1 MRDEKYLNIKQRGI
15 DMKIRTADYIAQ
27 RLREWGVD
35 TVFML
40 SGGGM
45 MHLVDSVGRAEGM
58 HAICNHHEQCSAIA
72 ADAQGRFSG
81 SVGVCYATSGPGAT
95 NILTGL
101 VGAWQDS
108 SPVLFVTGQSKSTQ
122 TIQGSGIT
130 GLRQFGTFE
139 VDIVPIVKTVTKYAV
154 MVTDPKTIRYHL
166 EKALHLATT
175 GRPGPV
181 LLDLPLD
188 VQGALIDPENL
199 DGYVHESNTMH
210 PSSNDLIKVVDIL
223 RNAKRPLIMSGG
235 GIRAAGAVGEFR
247 RLVGRMNIPVVTS
260 QLGKDALFYDHPLFV
275 GHSGPKGDRA
285 GNFAVQTA
293 DVILSLGCSL
303 HSQTTGWENGLFAPD
318 ALKIQVDIDEAI
330 LAREQVNV
338 AVKIKSDVTEFLL
351 GIEPLIDKGLAND
364 AWRNTCLLWKERY
377 AVFREPH
384 DRSAEA
390 VNYYDFAEELSR
402 SLKGNEC
409 VVTDAGSAFYAMG
422 QGFRVKQN
430 QRFIS
435 SGSLGAM
442 GFALPAANGVATASD
457 SATICVTGDGSLM
470 TNIHDLAVTSHYK
483 LNVKLFVM
491 NNEGYLSIRNTQRD
505 FFNGMFVG
513 TDADSGVFIPEMQSQ
528 AKAYCLPFLR
538 CQRAADLKNVI
549 DQALA
554 IDGPVFVEINALR
567 DQRMIP
573 SVMSERLPDGRMQ
586 SKPLHE
592 MYPYLPQ
599 TEVDAEL
606 DGARREV

>member
-1 MRDEKYLNIKQRGI
+1 MR
-15 DMKIRTADYIAQ
+15 IRTADYISQ
-27 RLREWGVD
+27 RLREWGID

-45 MHLVDSVGRAEGM
+45 MHLVDSVGRTQGLR
-58 HAICNHHEQCSAIA
+58 AICNHHEQCSAIA
-72 ADAQGRFSG
+72 ADAQARFSG
-81 SVGVCYATSGPGAT
+81 RIGVCYATSGPGAT

-108 SPVLFVTGQSKSTQ
+108 SPVLFITGQSKSTQ
-122 TIQGSGIT
+122 TIQGSGIA

-139 VDIVPIVKTVTKYAV
+139 VDIVPIVKPVTKYAV

-166 EKALHLATT
+166 EKAFHLATT

-181 LLDLPLD
+181 LLDIPLD
-188 VQGALIDPENL
+188 VQGALIEPE
-199 DGYVHESNTMH
+199 DMEGYIPEENVKH
-210 PSSNDLIKVVDIL
+210 PDSSDLIEVADIL
-223 RNAKRPLIMSGG
+223 RKAKRPLILSGV
-235 GIRAAGAVGEFR
+235 GIRAAGAVEVFR
-247 RLVGRMNIPVVTS
+247 RLVNRMSIPVVTS
-260 QLGKDALFYDHPLFV
+260 QLGKDALFHDHPLFV

-303 HSQTTGWENGLFAPD
+303 HSQTTGWENSLFAPD
-318 ALKIQVDIDEAI
+318 ALKIQVDIDEAVF
-330 LAREQVNV
+330 AREQINV
-338 AVKIKSDVTEFLL
+338 AIKVRSGVTEFLL
-351 GIEPLIDKGLAND
+351 GIEPLIEKGFAND
-364 AWRNTCLLWKERY
+364 AWRANCLSWKERF
-377 AVFREPH
+377 AVNREPH
-384 DRSAEA
+384 DISGES
-390 VNYYDFAEELSR
+390 VNYYDFAEELSC
-402 SLKGNEC
+402 SLKDNEC
-409 VVTDAGSAFYAMG
+409 VVTDAGSAFYVMG

-483 LNVKLFVM
+483 LNVKIFVM
-491 NNEGYLSIRNTQRD
+491 NNDGYLSIRNTQRD

-513 TDADSGVFIPEMQSQ
+513 TDPDSGVFIPEMESQ
-528 AKAYCLPFLR
+528 AKTYHLPFLR
-538 CQRAADLKNVI
+538 CERAADLRSVI
-549 DQALA
+549 DRALA
-554 IDGPVFVEINALR
+554 IDGPVLVEVNALR
-567 DQRMIP
+567 DQRIIP

-599 TEVDAEL
+599 NEVDAEL
-606 DGARREV
+606 DRARKAV

>member
-1 MRDEKYLNIKQRGI
+1 
-15 DMKIRTADYIAQ
+15 MKIRVADYIAQ
-27 RLREWGVD
+27 RVQEWGVD

-72 ADAQGRFSG
+72 ADAQARFTGRL
-81 SVGVCYATSGPGAT
+81 GVCYATSGPGAT

-108 SPVLFVTGQSKSTQ
+108 SPVMFLTGQSKSTQ
-122 TIQGSGIT
+122 TIQCSGIA

-139 VDIVPIVKTVTKYAV
+139 VDIVPIVKPVTKYAV

-166 EKALHLATT
+166 ERAFHLAIN

-188 VQGALIDPENL
+188 VQGALIESENL
-199 DGYVHESNTMH
+199 EGYVPDEVAKRVGEKE
-210 PSSNDLIKVVDIL
+210 LIKVVDIL
-223 RNAKRPLIMSGG
+223 QNAKRPLILSGA
-235 GIRAAGAVGEFR
+235 GIRAAGAVNVFR
-247 RLVGRMNIPVVTS
+247 RLIERMNIPVVTS
-260 QLGKDALFYDHPLFV
+260 QLGKDALFYNHPLFV

-303 HSQTTGWENGLFAPD
+303 HSQTTGWENSLFAPE
-318 ALKIQVDIDEAI
+318 AVKIQVDIDEAV
-330 LAREQVNV
+330 LVREQLNV
-338 AVKIKSDVTEFLL
+338 AVKIHSGVNEFLL
-351 GIEPLIDKGLAND
+351 DIEPLVGNGFAND
-364 AWRNTCLLWKERY
+364 AWRSNCNVWKERY
-377 AVFREPH
+377 AVSREPH
-384 DRSAEA
+384 DRSSDA
-390 VNYYDFAEELSR
+390 VNYYDFAETLS
-402 SLKGNEC
+402 SALKGDEC

-422 QGFRVKQN
+422 QGLRLKQGE
-430 QRFIS
+430 RFIS

-470 TNIHDLAVTSHYK
+470 TNVHDLAVASHYK
-483 LNVKLFVM
+483 LNVKIFVL
-491 NNEGYLSIRNTQRD
+491 NNDGYLSIRNTQRD

-513 TDADSGVFIPEMQSQ
+513 TDPDSGVFIPELENQ
-528 AKAYCLPFLR
+528 AKTYCLPFLR
-538 CQRAADLKNVI
+538 CDRAADLRTII
-549 DQALA
+549 DKALA
-554 IDGPVFVEINALR
+554 IDGPVLIEVKALR

-586 SKPLHE
+586 SKPLHD

-599 TEVDAEL
+599 NAVDAEL
-606 DGARREV
+606 EKARKIV

>member
-1 MRDEKYLNIKQRGI
+1 
-15 DMKIRTADYIAQ
+15 MKIRAADYIAK
-27 RLREWGVD
+27 RLQEWGVD
-35 TVFML
+35 QVFML

-45 MHLVDSVGRAEGM
+45 MHLVDSVGRAEGL
-58 HAICNHHEQCSAIA
+58 HAVCNHHEQCSAIA
-72 ADAQGRFSG
+72 ADAQARFLGRL
-81 SVGVCYATSGPGAT
+81 GVCYATSGPGAT

-108 SPVLFVTGQSKSTQ
+108 SPVLFLTGQSKSTQ
-122 TIQGSGIT
+122 TIQGSGIA

-139 VDIVPIVKTVTKYAV
+139 VDIVPIVKSVTKYAV

-166 EKALHLATT
+166 EKAFHLATT

-188 VQGALIDPENL
+188 VQGAMVEFEELAGYTPEEEARYIGL
-199 DGYVHESNTMH
+199 EGCA
-210 PSSNDLIKVVDIL
+210 KVIDIL
-223 RNAKRPLIMSGG
+223 RNAKRPLILSGV
-235 GIRAAGAVGEFR
+235 GIRAAGAVDIFR
-247 RLVGRMNIPVVTS
+247 RLVDRMNIPVVTS

-303 HSQTTGWENGLFAPD
+303 HSQTTGWENSLFAPD
-318 ALKIQVDIDEAI
+318 AVKIQVDIDEAV
-330 LAREQVNV
+330 LAREQLNV
-338 AVKIKSDVTEFLL
+338 TVKIRSDITEFLT
-351 GIEPLIDKGLAND
+351 GIEPQIGSGFASD
-364 AWRNTCLLWKERY
+364 AWRNNCCSWKERY
-377 AVFREPH
+377 AVNREPH
-384 DRSAEA
+384 DRCDEA
-390 VNYYDFAEELSR
+390 VNYYDFAEALSR
-402 SLKGNEC
+402 ALNGNEC
-409 VVTDAGSAFYAMG
+409 VVSDAGSAFYAMG
-422 QGFRVKQN
+422 QGLRLKQN

-442 GFALPAANGVATASD
+442 GFALPAANGVATVNE

-483 LNVKLFVM
+483 LNVKIFVL
-491 NNEGYLSIRNTQRD
+491 NNDGYLSIRNTQRD

-513 TDADSGVFIPEMQSQ
+513 TDAESGVFIPEFESQ
-528 AKAYCLPFLR
+528 ASTYRLPYLR
-538 CQRAADLKNVI
+538 CECAASLNNVI
-549 DQALA
+549 GQAMA
-554 IDGPVFVEINALR
+554 IEGPVLVEIKALR

-592 MYPYLPQ
+592 MFPYLPQ
-599 TEVDAEL
+599 NEVDAEL
-606 DGARREV
+606 ENSKKKSV

>member
-1 MRDEKYLNIKQRGI
+1 
-15 DMKIRTADYIAQ
+15 MKIRVADYIAK
-27 RLREWGVD
+27 RLQEWGVD
-35 TVFML
+35 KVFML

-45 MHLVDSVGRAEGM
+45 MHLVDSVGRAEGL
-58 HAICNHHEQCSAIA
+58 HAVCNHHEQCSAIA
-72 ADAQGRFSG
+72 ADAQARFSG
-81 SVGVCYATSGPGAT
+81 RLGVCYATSGPGAT

-101 VGAWQDS
+101 VGSWQDS
-108 SPVLFVTGQSKSTQ
+108 SPVLFLTGQSKSTQ
-122 TIQGSGIT
+122 TIQGSGIA

-139 VDIVPIVKTVTKYAV
+139 VDIVPIVKSVTKYAV
-154 MVTDPKTIRYHL
+154 MVTDPKAIRYHL
-166 EKALHLATT
+166 EKAFHLATT

-188 VQGALIDPENL
+188 VQGALIEADGLEGFVPERGAKHL
-199 DGYVHESNTMH
+199 
-210 PSSNDLIKVVDIL
+210 SSNDLTKVADIL
-223 RNAKRPLIMSGG
+223 RSAKRPLILSGV
-235 GIRAAGAVGEFR
+235 GIRAAGAVDIFR
-247 RLVGRMNIPVVTS
+247 RLVERMNIPVVTS
-260 QLGKDALFYDHPLFV
+260 QLGKDALFYDHCLFV

-303 HSQTTGWENGLFAPD
+303 HSQTTGWENSLFAPD
-318 ALKIQVDIDEAI
+318 AVKIHVDIDEAI
-330 LAREQVNV
+330 LAREQLNV
-338 AVKIKSDVTEFLL
+338 TVKIKSDVTDFLL
-351 GIEPLIDKGLAND
+351 GIEPLIGKGFAND
-364 AWRNTCLLWKERY
+364 AWRTNCLLWKERF
-377 AVFREPH
+377 AVSREPH
-384 DRSAEA
+384 DRSGEP
-390 VNYYDFAEELSR
+390 VNYYDFAEELSC

-422 QGFRVKQN
+422 QGFRLKQN

-470 TNIHDLAVTSHYK
+470 TNIHDLAVTSFYK
-483 LNVKLFVM
+483 MNVKIFVM

-513 TDADSGVFIPEMQSQ
+513 TDAASGVFIPDMENQ
-528 AKAYCLPFLR
+528 AKTYRLPFLR
-538 CQRAADLKNVI
+538 CERIVDLKNVI
-549 DQALA
+549 VQALA
-554 IDGPVFVEINALR
+554 IEGPVLVEVNALR

-592 MYPYLPQ
+592 MYPYMPQ
-599 TEVDAEL
+599 SEVDAEL
-606 DGARREV
+606 EKARKIV

>member
-1 MRDEKYLNIKQRGI
+1 
-15 DMKIRTADYIAQ
+15 MKIRVADYIAQ
-27 RLREWGVD
+27 RLQEWGVE
-35 TVFML
+35 TVYML

-45 MHLVDSVGRAEGM
+45 MHLVDSVGRADSLR
-58 HAICNHHEQCSAIA
+58 AICNHHEQCSAIA
-72 ADAQGRFSG
+72 ADAEARFSG
-81 SVGVCYATSGPGAT
+81 RIGVCYATSGPGAT
-95 NILTGL
+95 NVLTGL

-108 SPVLFVTGQSKSTQ
+108 SPVLFLTGQSKSTQ
-122 TIQGSGIT
+122 TIQGSGIA

-139 VDIVPIVKTVTKYAV
+139 VDIVPIVKSVTKYAV

-166 EKALHLATT
+166 EKAFHFATT

-188 VQGALIDPENL
+188 VQGALIEPDDLERYVPENDTKL
-199 DGYVHESNTMH
+199 T
-210 PSSNDLIKVVDIL
+210 SSTEPTKIIDIL
-223 RNAKRPLIMSGG
+223 RNAKRPLILSGV
-235 GIRAAGAVGEFR
+235 GIRAAGAVEVFR
-247 RLVGRMNIPVVTS
+247 RVVSHLNIPVVTS

-303 HSQTTGWENGLFAPD
+303 HSQTTGWENSLFAPD
-318 ALKIQVDIDEAI
+318 AIKIQVDIDEAV
-330 LAREQVNV
+330 LVREQINV
-338 AVKIKSDVTEFLL
+338 TLKIKSDVTQFLL
-351 GIEPLIDKGLAND
+351 DIEPLIQNGFAND
-364 AWRNTCLLWKERY
+364 AWRGVCLSWKQRF
-377 AVFREPH
+377 AVHCEPH
-384 DRSAEA
+384 DRPSDS
-390 VNYYDFAEELSR
+390 VNYYDFAEELSCA
-402 SLKGNEC
+402 LKGNEC
-409 VVTDAGSAFYAMG
+409 IVTDAGSAFYAMG
-422 QGFRVKQN
+422 QGLRLKEG

-442 GFALPAANGVATASD
+442 GFALPAANGVATAND

-491 NNEGYLSIRNTQRD
+491 NNDGYLSIRNTQRD
-505 FFNGMFVG
+505 FFNGMYVG
-513 TDADSGVFIPEMQSQ
+513 TDPQSGVFIPSLEDQ
-528 AKAYCLPFLR
+528 AKTYHLPFLKCER
-538 CQRAADLKNVI
+538 TADLRGVI
-549 DQALA
+549 EQALA
-554 IDGPVFVEINALR
+554 LDGPVLVEIKALR

-599 TEVDAEL
+599 SEVDAEL
-606 DGARREV
+606 DRARNCI

>member
-1 MRDEKYLNIKQRGI
+1 
-15 DMKIRTADYIAQ
+15 MKIRTADYIAQ

-58 HAICNHHEQCSAIA
+58 HAICNHHEQCSAMA
-72 ADAQGRFSG
+72 ADAQARFSG
-81 SVGVCYATSGPGAT
+81 RIGVCYATSGPGAT

-108 SPVLFVTGQSKSTQ
+108 SPVLFLTGQSKSTQ
-122 TIQGSGIT
+122 TIQGSGIV

-139 VDIVPIVKTVTKYAV
+139 VDIVPIVKPVTKYAV

-166 EKALHLATT
+166 EKAFHLATT

-188 VQGALIDPENL
+188 VQGALIEPESLEGFVPEN
-199 DGYVHESNTMH
+199 DAKH
-210 PSSNDLIKVVDIL
+210 PSSNELAKVVDIL
-223 RNAKRPLIMSGG
+223 RNAKRPLILSGI
-235 GIRAAGAVGEFR
+235 GIRAAGAVDVFR
-247 RLVGRMNIPVVTS
+247 RLINRMNIPVVTS
-260 QLGKDALFYDHPLFV
+260 QLGKDALFYEHALFV

-285 GNFAVQTA
+285 GNFAVQSA

-303 HSQTTGWENGLFAPD
+303 HSQTTGWENSLFAPD
-318 ALKIQVDIDEAI
+318 AVKIQVDIDDAV
-330 LAREQVNV
+330 LAREQLNVN
-338 AVKIKSDVTEFLL
+338 VKIKSDATAFLS
-351 GIEPLIDKGLAND
+351 GIEPLVGSGFAND
-364 AWRNTCLLWKERY
+364 AWRNICNSWKARY
-377 AVFREPH
+377 AVNREPH
-384 DRSAEA
+384 DRISDA
-390 VNYYDFAEELSR
+390 VNYYDFAEELSCA
-402 SLKGNEC
+402 LKGNEC
-409 VVTDAGSAFYAMG
+409 IVTDAGSAFYAMG
-422 QGFRVKQN
+422 QGFRAKEK

-442 GFALPAANGVATASD
+442 GFALPAANGVATTSED
-457 SATICVTGDGSLM
+457 ATVCVTGDGSLM

-483 LNVKLFVM
+483 LNVKIFVL
-491 NNEGYLSIRNTQRD
+491 NNDGYLSIRNTQRD

-513 TDADSGVFIPEMQSQ
+513 TDPDSGVFIPELESQ
-528 AKAYCLPFLR
+528 ARTYGLPFL
-538 CQRAADLKNVI
+538 CCERATDLKSI
-549 DQALA
+549 IAQALA
-554 IDGPVFVEINALR
+554 IEGPVLVEVKALR

-599 TEVDAEL
+599 SEVDAEL
-606 DGARREV
+606 EKARKAS

>member
-1 MRDEKYLNIKQRGI
+1 
-15 DMKIRTADYIAQ
+15 MKIRTVDYIAH
-27 RLREWGVD
+27 RLQEWGVD

-58 HAICNHHEQCSAIA
+58 RAICNHHEQCSAIA
-72 ADAQGRFSG
+72 ADALARFSG
-81 SVGVCYATSGPGAT
+81 RIGVCYATSGPGAT

-108 SPVLFVTGQSKSTQ
+108 SPVLFMTGQSKSTQ
-122 TIQGSGIT
+122 TIQGSGIA

-139 VDIVPIVKTVTKYAV
+139 VDIVPIVKPVTKYAV

-166 EKALHLATT
+166 EKAFYHATT

-188 VQGALIDPENL
+188 VQGALIEPETL
-199 DGYVHESNTMH
+199 EGYVPDESAVQHRSDDFT
-210 PSSNDLIKVVDIL
+210 KVIEIL
-223 RNAKRPLIMSGG
+223 SKAKRPLILSGV
-235 GIRAAGAVGEFR
+235 GIRAAGAVEEFR
-247 RLVGRMNIPVVTS
+247 QLVDHMNIPVVTS
-260 QLGKDALFYDHPLFV
+260 QFGKDGLFYDHPLFV

-303 HSQTTGWENGLFAPD
+303 HSQTTGWENSLFATD

-330 LAREQVNV
+330 LEREQINV
-338 AVKIKSDVTEFLL
+338 AIKVKSDVMEFMLA
-351 GIEPLIDKGLAND
+351 IEPLIGNGFAND
-364 AWRNTCLLWKERY
+364 AWRATCHSWKERF
-377 AVFREPH
+377 AVKCEPH
-384 DRSAEA
+384 DRSSEA
-390 VNYYDFAEELSR
+390 VNYYDFAEELSCA
-402 SLKGNEC
+402 LKGNEC
-409 VVTDAGSAFYAMG
+409 IVTDAGSAFYAMG
-422 QGFRVKQN
+422 QGFRLKEN

-470 TNIHDLAVTSHYK
+470 TNIHDLAVTSQYK
-483 LNVKLFVM
+483 LNVKLFVL
-491 NNEGYLSIRNTQRD
+491 NNDGYLSIRNTQRD

-513 TDADSGVFIPEMQSQ
+513 TDPDSGVFIPEMESQ
-528 AKAYCLPFLR
+528 ANTYHLPFLR
-538 CQRAADLKNVI
+538 CERTADLRSVI
-549 DQALA
+549 EQALA
-554 IDGPVFVEINALR
+554 IEGPVLVEINALR

-573 SVMSERLPDGRMQ
+573 SVMSEKLPDGRMQ

-599 TEVDAEL
+599 DEVNAEL
-606 DGARREV
+606 DRARKGS

>member
-1 MRDEKYLNIKQRGI
+1 
-15 DMKIRTADYIAQ
+15 MKVRVADYIAQ
-27 RLREWGVD
+27 RLQEWGVNS
-35 TVFML
+35 VFML

-45 MHLVDSVGRAEGM
+45 MHLVDSVGRAEGLR
-58 HAICNHHEQCSAIA
+58 AICNHHEQCSAIA
-72 ADAQGRFSG
+72 ADAQARFTGRL
-81 SVGVCYATSGPGAT
+81 GVCYATSGPGAT

-108 SPVLFVTGQSKSTQ
+108 SPVLFLTGQSKSTQ
-122 TIQGSGIT
+122 TIQGSGIA

-139 VDIVPIVKTVTKYAV
+139 VDIVPIVKPVTKYAV

-166 EKALHLATT
+166 EKAFHLATT

-188 VQGALIDPENL
+188 VQGALIEPEVQE
-199 DGYVHESNTMH
+199 GYVHEDDARC
-210 PSSNDLIKVVDIL
+210 PSSIELTKVADIL
-223 RNAKRPLIMSGG
+223 RNAKRPLILSGV
-235 GIRAAGAVGEFR
+235 GIRSAGAVDLFR
-247 RLVGRMNIPVVTS
+247 RLVDLMNIPVVTS
-260 QLGKDALFYDHPLFV
+260 QLGKDGLFYDHALFV

-303 HSQTTGWENGLFAPD
+303 HSQTTGWENNLFAPE

-330 LAREQVNV
+330 LAREQLNV
-338 AVKIKSDVTEFLL
+338 AVKIKSDVREFLL
-351 GIEPLIDKGLAND
+351 GIEPLVGKGFAND
-364 AWRNTCLLWKERY
+364 AWRNNCLSWKERF
-377 AVFREPH
+377 AVNREPH

-390 VNYYDFAEELSR
+390 VNYYDFAEDLSR
-402 SLKGNEC
+402 ALKDNEC

-422 QGFRVKQN
+422 QGFRAKQN

-457 SATICVTGDGSLM
+457 STTICVTGDGSLM

-483 LNVKLFVM
+483 LNVKLFVL
-491 NNEGYLSIRNTQRD
+491 NNDGYLSIRNTQRD

-513 TDADSGVFIPEMQSQ
+513 TGPDSGVFIPDLESQ
-528 AKAYCLPFLR
+528 AKTYRLPFLR
-538 CQRAADLKNVI
+538 CERSSDLRSVI
-549 DQALA
+549 GQALA
-554 IDGPVFVEINALR
+554 IDGPVLVEINALR

-599 TEVDAEL
+599 TEINAEL
-606 DGARREV
+606 DRARKAV

>member
-1 MRDEKYLNIKQRGI
+1 
-15 DMKIRTADYIAQ
+15 MKIRTADYIAR

-35 TVFML
+35 KVFML

-72 ADAQGRFSG
+72 ADAQARFTGRI
-81 SVGVCYATSGPGAT
+81 GVCYATSGPGAT

-108 SPVLFVTGQSKSTQ
+108 SPVLFLTGQSKSTQ
-122 TIQGSGIT
+122 TIQGAGIA

-139 VDIVPIVKTVTKYAV
+139 VDIVPIVKPVTKYAV
-154 MVTDPKTIRYHL
+154 MVTDPNTIRYHL
-166 EKALHLATT
+166 EKAHYLATT

-188 VQGALIDPENL
+188 VQGALIEPESL
-199 DGYVHESNTMH
+199 EGYMPEAAANQLEEK
-210 PSSNDLIKVVDIL
+210 DLIKVVDIL
-223 RNAKRPLIMSGG
+223 RNAKRPLVLSGV
-235 GIRAAGAVGEFR
+235 GIRAAGAVDVFR
-247 RLVGRMNIPVVTS
+247 RLVDRMNIPVVTS

-303 HSQTTGWENGLFAPD
+303 HSQTTGWENSLFAPE
-318 ALKIQVDIDEAI
+318 AVKIQVDIDEAV
-330 LAREQVNV
+330 LAREQLNV
-338 AVKIKSDVTEFLL
+338 AVKIKSDVSEFLL
-351 GIEPLIDKGLAND
+351 GLEPMVGKGFASD
-364 AWRNTCLLWKERY
+364 AWRNVCVSWKSRY
-377 AVFREPH
+377 AVNREPH
-384 DRSAEA
+384 DRTAEA
-390 VNYYDFAEELSR
+390 VNYYDFAEELSCA
-402 SLKGNEC
+402 LKGDEC

-422 QGFRVKQN
+422 QGFRAKLG

-442 GFALPAANGVATASD
+442 GFALPASNGVATANGN
-457 SATICVTGDGSLM
+457 ATICVTGDGSLM

-483 LNVKLFVM
+483 LNVKLFVL

-513 TDADSGVFIPEMQSQ
+513 TDADSGVFIPDLESQ
-528 AKAYCLPFLR
+528 AKTYRVPFLR
-538 CQRAADLKNVI
+538 CERTSDLKEVI
-549 DQALA
+549 ARALD
-554 IDGPVFVEINALR
+554 ISGPVLVEIAALR

-592 MYPYLPQ
+592 MYPYLAQ
-599 TEVDAEL
+599 SEVDAEL
-606 DGARREV
+606 DRARKAV

>member
-1 MRDEKYLNIKQRGI
+1 
-15 DMKIRTADYIAQ
+15 MKIRVADYIAQ
-27 RLREWGVD
+27 RLQEWGVD

-72 ADAQGRFSG
+72 ADAQARFTGRL
-81 SVGVCYATSGPGAT
+81 GVCYATSGPGAT

-108 SPVLFVTGQSKSTQ
+108 SPVMFLTGQSKLTQ
-122 TIQGSGIT
+122 TIQCSGIA

-139 VDIVPIVKTVTKYAV
+139 VDIVPIVKSVTKYAV

-166 EKALHLATT
+166 EKAFNLATT

-188 VQGALIDPENL
+188 VQGALIEPESL
-199 DGYVHESNTMH
+199 DGYISDVVVKQ
-210 PSSNDLIKVVDIL
+210 PSRNDLTKVVDIL
-223 RNAKRPLIMSGG
+223 LKAKRPLILSGV
-235 GIRAAGAVGEFR
+235 GIRASNSVEVFR
-247 RLVGRMNIPVVTS
+247 RAVQRMNIPVVTT
-260 QLGKDALFYDHPLFV
+260 QLGKDALFYDNPLFV

-303 HSQTTGWENGLFAPD
+303 HSQTTGWENSLFAPD
-318 ALKIQVDIDEAI
+318 ALKIQVDIDEAV
-330 LAREQVNV
+330 LSREQLGVS
-338 AVKIKSDVTEFLL
+338 VKIKSDVKEFLL
-351 GIEPLIDKGLAND
+351 GIELLLREEFAND
-364 AWRNTCLLWKERY
+364 VWRNVCISWKERY
-377 AVFREPH
+377 AVNREPH
-384 DRSAEA
+384 DRTGEF

-402 SLKGNEC
+402 ALKGDES

-422 QGFRVKQN
+422 QGFRAKEN

-442 GFALPAANGVATASD
+442 GFALPAANGVATAGD
-457 SATICVTGDGSLM
+457 GVTICVTGDGSLM
-470 TNIHDLAVTSHYK
+470 TNVHDLAVASHYK
-483 LNVKLFVM
+483 LNVKIFVL
-491 NNEGYLSIRNTQRD
+491 NNGGYLSIRNTQRD

-513 TDADSGVFIPEMQSQ
+513 TDSDSGVFIPELENQ
-528 AKAYCLPFLR
+528 AKTYCLPFLR
-538 CQRAADLKNVI
+538 CDHSANLRTIIN
-549 DQALA
+549 QALA
-554 IDGPVFVEINALR
+554 IDGPVLIEVKALR

-599 TEVDAEL
+599 NEVVVEL
-606 DGARREV
+606 EKARKIV

>member
-1 MRDEKYLNIKQRGI
+1 
-15 DMKIRTADYIAQ
+15 MKIRTADYIAQ
-27 RLREWGVD
+27 RLLEWKVD

-40 SGGGM
+40 TGGGM
-45 MHLVDSVGRAEGM
+45 MHLVDSVGRAEGL
-58 HAICNHHEQCSAIA
+58 HAVCNHHEQCSAIA
-72 ADAQGRFSG
+72 ADAQARFSG
-81 SVGVCYATSGPGAT
+81 HIGVCYATSGPGAT
-95 NILTGL
+95 NLLTGL

-108 SPVLFVTGQSKSTQ
+108 SPVLFMTGQSKSTQ
-122 TIQGSGIT
+122 TIQGSGIA

-154 MVTDPKTIRYHL
+154 MVTDAKTIRYHL
-166 EKALHLATT
+166 EKAYYLATT

-188 VQGALIDPENL
+188 VQGALIEPEDLEGYIPEEIAVDPGAGDIAKAVE
-199 DGYVHESNTMH
+199 
-210 PSSNDLIKVVDIL
+210 IL
-223 RNAKRPLIMSGG
+223 RNAKRPLILSGA
-235 GIRAAGAVGEFR
+235 GIRAAGAVDLFR
-247 RLVGRMNIPVVTS
+247 RLVDRMKIPVVTS

-303 HSQTTGWENGLFAPD
+303 HSQTTGWENSLFAPD

-330 LAREQVNV
+330 LAREQLNV
-338 AVKIKSDVTEFLL
+338 AVKIKSDVKGFLL
-351 GIEPLIDKGLAND
+351 GIEPLIGNGFAHD
-364 AWRNTCLLWKERY
+364 AWRTNCISWKERF
-377 AVFREPH
+377 AVNREPH
-384 DRSAEA
+384 DRSDEA

-402 SLKGNEC
+402 ALKGDEC
-409 VVTDAGSAFYAMG
+409 IVTDAGSAFYAMG
-422 QGFRVKQN
+422 QGFRVKQK

-442 GFALPAANGVATASD
+442 GFALPAANGVATTSD
-457 SATICVTGDGSLM
+457 NTTICVTGDGSLM

-483 LNVKLFVM
+483 LNVKLFVL
-491 NNEGYLSIRNTQRD
+491 NNGGYLSIRNTQRD
-505 FFNGMFVG
+505 FFNGMLVG
-513 TDADSGVFIPEMQSQ
+513 TDVASGVFIPELESQ
-528 AKAYCLPFLR
+528 AKTYHLQFLR
-538 CQRAADLKNVI
+538 CERAADLRGVI
-549 DQALA
+549 DRALA
-554 IDGPVFVEINALR
+554 IEGPVLVEINALH

-599 TEVDAEL
+599 DEVDAEL
-606 DGARREV
+606 DRARKSV

>member
-1 MRDEKYLNIKQRGI
+1 
-15 DMKIRTADYIAQ
+15 
-27 RLREWGVD
+27 
-35 TVFML
+35 ML

-45 MHLVDSVGRAEGM
+45 MHLVDSVGRTQGL

-72 ADAQGRFSG
+72 ADAQARFSG
-81 SVGVCYATSGPGAT
+81 RIGVCYATSGPGAT

-108 SPVLFVTGQSKSTQ
+108 SPVLFITGQSKSTQ
-122 TIQGSGIT
+122 TIQGSGIA

-139 VDIVPIVKTVTKYAV
+139 VDIVPIVKPVTKYAV

-166 EKALHLATT
+166 EKAFHLATT

-181 LLDLPLD
+181 LLDIPLD
-188 VQGALIDPENL
+188 VQGALIEPE
-199 DGYVHESNTMH
+199 DMEGYIPEGNVKH
-210 PSSNDLIKVVDIL
+210 PDSSDLIEVVDIL
-223 RNAKRPLIMSGG
+223 RKAKRPLILSGV
-235 GIRAAGAVGEFR
+235 GIRAAGAVEVFR
-247 RLVGRMNIPVVTS
+247 RLVNRMSIPVVTS
-260 QLGKDALFYDHPLFV
+260 QLGKDALFHSHPLFV

-303 HSQTTGWENGLFAPD
+303 HSQTTGWENSLFAPD
-318 ALKIQVDIDEAI
+318 ALKIQIDIDEAVF
-330 LAREQVNV
+330 AREQINV
-338 AVKIKSDVTEFLL
+338 AIKVRSGVTEFLL
-351 GIEPLIDKGLAND
+351 GIEPLIEKGFAND
-364 AWRNTCLLWKERY
+364 AWRTNCLSWKERF
-377 AVFREPH
+377 AVNREPH
-384 DRSAEA
+384 DRFGES
-390 VNYYDFAEELSR
+390 VNYYDFAEELSC

-409 VVTDAGSAFYAMG
+409 VVTDAGSAFYVMG

-483 LNVKLFVM
+483 LNVKIFVM
-491 NNEGYLSIRNTQRD
+491 NNDGYLSIRNTQRD

-513 TDADSGVFIPEMQSQ
+513 TDPDSGVFIPEMESQ
-528 AKAYCLPFLR
+528 AKTYHLSFLR
-538 CQRAADLKNVI
+538 CERAADLRSVI
-549 DQALA
+549 DLALA
-554 IDGPVFVEINALR
+554 IDGPVLVEVNALR
-567 DQRMIP
+567 DQRIIP

-599 TEVDAEL
+599 NEVDAEL
-606 DGARREV
+606 DRARKAV

>member
-1 MRDEKYLNIKQRGI
+1 
-15 DMKIRTADYIAQ
+15 MKIRTADYIVL

-45 MHLVDSVGRAEGM
+45 MHLVDSVGRAEGL

-72 ADAQGRFSG
+72 ADAQARFSG
-81 SVGVCYATSGPGAT
+81 HVGVCYATSGPGAT

-101 VGAWQDS
+101 VGSWQDS
-108 SPVLFVTGQSKSTQ
+108 SPVLFLTGQSKSTQ
-122 TIQGSGIT
+122 TIQVSGIA

-139 VDIVPIVKTVTKYAV
+139 VDIVPIVKPVTKYAV

-188 VQGALIDPENL
+188 VQGALIEAENL
-199 DGYVHESNTMH
+199 EGYVPEEDAKHLGSD
-210 PSSNDLIKVVDIL
+210 DLTKVVDIL
-223 RNAKRPLIMSGG
+223 RNAKRPLILSGV
-235 GIRAAGAVGEFR
+235 GIRAAGAVDLFR
-247 RLVGRMNIPVVTS
+247 RLVERMNIPVVTS

-285 GNFAVQTA
+285 GNFAIQTA
-293 DVILSLGCSL
+293 DVIVSLGCSL
-303 HSQTTGWENGLFAPD
+303 HSQTTGWENSLFAPD
-318 ALKIQVDIDEAI
+318 ALKIQVDIDEAV
-330 LAREQVNV
+330 LAREQLNV

-351 GIEPLIDKGLAND
+351 GIEPLIANGFAND
-364 AWRNTCLLWKERY
+364 AWRNNCLSWKKRF
-377 AVFREPH
+377 AVNQEPH
-384 DRSAEA
+384 DRSVEA
-390 VNYYDFAEELSR
+390 VNYYDFAEELSCA
-402 SLKGNEC
+402 LKDNEC
-409 VVTDAGSAFYAMG
+409 IVTDAGSAFYAMG
-422 QGFRVKQN
+422 QGLRLKQN

-483 LNVKLFVM
+483 LNVKIFVM

-513 TDADSGVFIPEMQSQ
+513 TDAASGVFIPDMESQ
-528 AKAYCLPFLR
+528 AKTYRLPFLR
-538 CQRAADLKNVI
+538 CERAADLKNVI

-554 IDGPVFVEINALR
+554 IEGPVLVEINALR

-599 TEVDAEL
+599 NEVDAEL
-606 DGARREV
+606 DRARKIV

>member
-1 MRDEKYLNIKQRGI
+1 
-15 DMKIRTADYIAQ
+15 MKIRTADYIAQ
-27 RLREWGVD
+27 RLQEWGVD

-45 MHLVDSVGRAEGM
+45 MHLVDSVGRAEGLR
-58 HAICNHHEQCSAIA
+58 AVCNHHEQCSAIA
-72 ADAQGRFSG
+72 ADALARFSG
-81 SVGVCYATSGPGAT
+81 RIGACYATSGPGAT

-108 SPVLFVTGQSKSTQ
+108 SPVLFLTGQSKSTQ
-122 TIQGSGIT
+122 TIQGSGIA

-139 VDIVPIVKTVTKYAV
+139 VDIVPIVKSVTKYAV

-166 EKALHLATT
+166 EKAFYLATT

-188 VQGALIDPENL
+188 VQGALIEPETL
-199 DGYVHESNTMH
+199 EGYVPEESVVQ
-210 PSSNDLIKVVDIL
+210 PSSHDITKVIEIL
-223 RNAKRPLIMSGG
+223 SKAKRPLILSGV
-235 GIRAAGAVGEFR
+235 GIRAAGAVDLFR
-247 RLVGRMNIPVVTS
+247 RLVDHMNIPVVTS
-260 QLGKDALFYDHPLFV
+260 QLGKDVLFYDHPLFV

-303 HSQTTGWENGLFAPD
+303 HSQTTGWENSLFAPD
-318 ALKIQVDIDEAI
+318 ALKIQIDIDEAV
-330 LAREQVNV
+330 LEREQINV
-338 AVKIKSDVTEFLL
+338 AVKIKSDVTAFLQ
-351 GIEPLIDKGLAND
+351 GIKPLIGNGFANE
-364 AWRNTCLLWKERY
+364 AWRATCLSWKERF
-377 AVFREPH
+377 AVNREPH
-384 DRSAEA
+384 DRTSEA
-390 VNYYDFAEELSR
+390 VNYYDFAEALSCALTGDE
-402 SLKGNEC
+402 SII
-409 VVTDAGSAFYAMG
+409 TDAGSAFYAMG
-422 QGFRVKQN
+422 QGFRLKEN

-483 LNVKLFVM
+483 LNVKLFIL
-491 NNEGYLSIRNTQRD
+491 NNDGYLSIRNTQRD
-505 FFNGMFVG
+505 FFNGMYVG
-513 TDADSGVFIPEMQSQ
+513 TSPDSGVFIPSLESQ
-528 AKAYCLPFLR
+528 AMTYRLPFLR
-538 CQRAADLKNVI
+538 CERVDDLKSVI
-549 DQALA
+549 GQALA
-554 IDGPVFVEINALR
+554 MEGPVLVEINALR

-599 TEVDAEL
+599 SEVDAEL
-606 DGARREV
+606 DSARKAV